1 MSAERRSGA
10 TQPKPHEP
18 RAGLLRRALYSAYWA
33 LPHTALGRVAG
44 RVATATRPRPLVQ
57 AALRAWTRIERIEL
71 DDFEPGPYASV
82 HELFLR
88 RLRPGRRPIR
98 EGVVSPVDGRV
109 IATGQVRVGRV
120 VTIKGLPLTLERVVN
135 GRSHDLSLAPF
146 EGGVFVV
153 LFLSPRGYHRIHAP
167 VAGTL
172 RDVRWI
178 PGRYYPQ
185 NEKALALISRVYEQN
200 ERATLRLA
208 TADGEVL
215 LVMVAASLV
224 GGIHVAGLSRPDF
237 TRTAPRAIDRAVA
250 RGDELGHFAF
260 GSTVVLLFPPSLG
273 AGLVVHEGDDV
284 RMGETLIAPP
294 GIGQGAGGDSR

>member
-1 MSAERRSGA
+1 MSAERRRGA
-10 TQPKPHEP
+10 TPPSSPEP
-18 RAGLLRRALYSAYWA
+18 SGRLRRALYSAYWA

-44 RVATATRPRPLVQ
+44 RLASATRPRPLVQ

-88 RLRPGRRPIR
+88 RLRPGRRPIG

-109 IATGQVRVGRV
+109 IATGYVRAGRV
-120 VTIKGLPLTLERVVN
+120 VSIKGLPLTLERVVN

-208 TADGEVL
+208 TADGDVL

-224 GGIHVAGLSRPDF
+224 GGIHVAGLSRQDF
-237 TRTAPRAIDRAVA
+237 TRTAPRAIDRDVV

-273 AGLVVHEGDDV
+273 TGLVVHEGDDV

-294 GIGQGAGGDSR
+294 GIGQGAGSDSR